1 MHVGY
6 EADGATD
13 GAAEGAVDGAA
24 VGATL
29 GAVDDAGALGATDGA
44 TEGATDGTI
53 VGAGVGEEV
62 QAAKAV
68 NIESDRVTAAI
79 ARFIWI
85 LRGESGHL
93 YWPSN

>member
-1 MHVGY
+1 V
-6 EADGATD
+6 
-13 GAAEGAVDGAA
+13 A

-29 GAVDDAGALGATDGA
+29 GAANDAGALGATDGVA
-44 TEGATDGTI
+44 KGATDGAM

-79 ARFIWI
+79 ARFIGI
-85 LRGESGHL
+85 LRAESGRLHR
-93 YWPSN
+93 PSN